1 MQCTQMRAVL
11 SAGPPRSAVRASR
24 APGLVP
30 RPAGLA
36 ALHRTSE
43 CRQLQAAPAV
53 RRRGAAAPLQPRA
66 AAAGVPPLGGSPA
79 DVSEVARQNLKKAAT
94 ACRRYGWISF
104 WVQLVLNTVAAIV
117 LLFSLAFTSQNG
129 PGISLYLTLFGI
141 VLGFLS
147 LFWSFG
153 YVRLSR
159 KLRAFLEAAPGSA
172 DAVPK
177 VRRSDVIAMLEKG
190 AVINV
195 LGAGA
200 TMLGLSATIGVLLAK
215 TLTSATVNP
224 FLATS
229 STNWNPVLAFDVF
242 NVQATTNALLSHFF
256 SLVCSLWLL
265 RIIAN
270 RPSAGHMLTS
280 GGASNQIVSTGS
292 NAASPRPTPA

>member
-1 MQCTQMRAVL
+1 MSARPAAARLGARLQPGPACSVCVRLAARSSLLQSLRA
-11 SAGPPRSAVRASR
+11 
-24 APGLVP
+24 APG
-30 RPAGLA
+30 GLA
-36 ALHRTSE
+36 GGQVAR
-43 CRQLQAAPAV
+43 RQQQRVAAP
-53 RRRGAAAPLQPRA
+53 PPA
-66 AAAGVPPLGGSPA
+66 AAAAAQPPPQPA
-79 DVSEVARQNLKKAAT
+79 DVSEVARQNLKKAAV

-104 WVQLVLNTVAAIV
+104 WVQLVLNTVAAVV

-129 PGISLYLTLFGI
+129 PGVSLYLTLFGI

-147 LFWSFG
+147 MFWSFG

-159 KLRAFLEAAPGSA
+159 KLRAFLDAPAAA
-172 DAVPK
+172 LDAAPK

-229 STNWNPVLAFDVF
+229 SSNWNPVLAFDVF
-242 NVQATTNALLSHFF
+242 NVQATTNALLSHLF

-265 RIIAN
+265 RVIAN
-270 RPSAGHMLTS
+270 RPSAGHMLA
-280 GGASNQIVSTGS
+280 GGSTNQII
-292 NAASPRPTPA
+292 AASAGAPRPAAV

>member
-1 MQCTQMRAVL
+1 MLQ
-11 SAGPPRSAVRASR
+11 SR
-24 APGLVP
+24 
-30 RPAGLA
+30 
-36 ALHRTSE
+36 
-43 CRQLQAAPAV
+43 
-53 RRRGAAAPLQPRA
+53 LQPRQQTVSRAAALPA
-66 AAAGVPPLGGSPA
+66 AAARLRPGALAVPLVAPRGVLRGRSCRQATQRQRVVQVSAAAAAASPPPPASGA
-79 DVSEVARQNLKKAAT
+79 DVSEVARQNLKKAAV
-94 ACRRYGWISF
+94 ACRRYGWIAF
-104 WVQLVLNTVAAIV
+104 WVQLVLNTVAAVV

-147 LFWSFG
+147 MFWSFG

-159 KLRAFLEAAPGSA
+159 KLKTFLDAPPSA
-172 DAVPK
+172 TDTPK

-229 STNWNPVLAFDVF
+229 SNNWNPVLAFDVF

-270 RPSAGHMLTS
+270 RPSAGQMMTT
-280 GGASNQIVSTGS
+280 GGSSNQIISTS
-292 NAASPRPTPA
+292 SSSSPRPAAV